1 MPRYTAPV
9 RIYLACTI
17 RGDRSALPAV
27 RLIHDALV
35 ALGHEVLTA
44 RFLDEHAEAEDGR
57 LSEQQ
62 VFERDLRWLDAC
74 DLIVAEASGST
85 YGVGFEVGYVL
96 ARAERTGQRVVLVYD
111 AARRQAISRLV
122 PGNNHQAC
130 VTFGYDSLAALEA
143 FLEDHAGLF
152 ATD

>member
-1 MPRYTAPV
+1 MRRYTSAV

-27 RLIHDALV
+27 RVIHDVLV

-44 RFLDEHAEAEDGR
+44 RFLDEGAEAEDGR

-62 VFERDLRWLDAC
+62 VFERDLRWLDDC
-74 DLIVAEASGST
+74 DMLVAEASGST

-111 AARRQAISRLV
+111 ASRRQTISRLV
-122 PGNNHQAC
+122 SGNNHHAC

-143 FLEDHAGLF
+143 FLEDHAGIV
-152 ATD
+152 AAD